1 MIVIRTKMRQIPS
14 SCTKCA
20 FYENMGGKGGRYNSG
35 VCWAKGRPYSTENIK
50 SSRKRLKNCHI
61 TVMNERGKKTMT
73 VKELIQYLEECPM
86 GNTVY
91 INLVDNMLGDG
102 YEVKD
107 IIHIDVIT
115 AEETDTLT
123 GVYLRGK

>member
-1 MIVIRTKMRQIPS
+1 
-14 SCTKCA
+14 
-20 FYENMGGKGGRYNSG
+20 
-35 VCWAKGRPYSTENIK
+35 
-50 SSRKRLKNCHI
+50 
-61 TVMNERGKKTMT
+61 MT

-102 YEVKD
+102 YEAKD